1 MAEKKKKS
9 NPVVNYFK
17 DVKGEMKKVSWP
29 TFKQIKNNTII
40 VIVSVVIIGLFI
52 ALLDFGFGK
61 GFDYLINRESA
72 KTEQSAGSAAGS
84 DKIDINNAVVDGE
97 PVEVAPDAADNA
109 QDNTQADTDDAQAGD
124 KDGE

>member
-61 GFDYLINRESA
+61 GFDYLINREST
-72 KTEQSAGSAAGS
+72 KTEQSDGSAA
-84 DKIDINNAVVDGE
+84 DNNKIDIDDAKVDGE
-97 PVEVAPDAADNA
+97 PIEVDPDAADKA
-109 QDNTQADTDDAQAGD
+109 QDDTQADTNDAQAGD